1 MRILITGGT
10 GFIGSELL
18 SRLIQDTDYELYS
31 LHRRHIKKS
40 GYIESTKRHHIKEGD
55 ITKYSDVKKIIK
67 EIQPE
72 IVVHLAALSSVAAS
86 YNNPLDYVSTN
97 LIGTINLAEA
107 CLKEVKNLKRM
118 LFASSLHVYKDTP
131 KVLQTE
137 DKTPEEPNSPY
148 GITKLAAEKYL
159 LSLFRSY
166 EFPVHILRI
175 SNIYGRKKGFSH
187 SIVELLIIQML
198 KNRIKLD
205 LGSPDPVRDF
215 LYISDVVEACIKLIE
230 STKVNPGQIFNISS
244 SNPMNIVE
252 LADRIVSRTKFKNK
266 INWDSNLITPRP
278 GDPEWLVADNMKARK
293 LLNWEPKVSLDEGI
307 QKTIANYT

>member
-18 SRLIQDTDYELYS
+18 SRLIEDTDYELYS
-31 LHRRHIKKS
+31 LQRRHLKKS
-40 GYIESTKRHHIKEGD
+40 GHNESTKRHHIKEGD
-55 ITKYSDVKKIIK
+55 VTRYSDVKKIIK

-97 LIGTINLAEA
+97 LNGTINLAEA

-244 SNPMNIVE
+244 SNPISIVE
-252 LADRIVSRTKFKNK
+252 LADRIISHTKFKNE
-266 INWDSNLITPRP
+266 INWNSNLITPRP

-293 LLNWEPKVSLDEGI
+293 LLSWQPKASLDEGI
-307 QKTIANYT
+307 QKTMANYT